1 MSNKIHWNVVSFQM
15 NSFWLFVAILA
26 TFLALSATFWQSWLI
41 FILHCGVLQIVECVT
56 AEAFM
61 KFFKVFYVLKIC
73 SYVFMLCNIEIPNIV
88 VILIQQ
94 SFRHYPFISK
104 NGNIIILKYADLNW
118 FLAWLIKNKI
128 LNHFLN
134 MQTFCRLVFFADL
147 LLHLLNMQT
156 FLQTCLFYFC
166 RLAFLILQTC
176 CCNFRICR
184 LFADLLLYLLS
195 SLLKFQ
201 IYTQPFLVMI

>member
-1 MSNKIHWNVVSFQM
+1 MIIVWGLYHEQQNTLKCGELPNEF
-15 NSFWLFVAILA
+15 ILA
-26 TFLALSATFWQSWLI
+26 FCCHFGYFLALSATFWQSWLI

-61 KFFKVFYVLKIC
+61 KFFKLFYVLKIC

-134 MQTFCRLVFFADL
+134 MQTFCRLVFLQTCCCIFWICRLFCRLAFFLQTCFFNFADL
-147 LLHLLNMQT
+147 LLQL
-156 FLQTCLFYFC
+156 
-166 RLAFLILQTC
+166 
-176 CCNFRICR
+176 
-184 LFADLLLYLLS
+184 
-195 SLLKFQ
+195 
-201 IYTQPFLVMI
+201 

>member
-147 LLHLLNMQT
+147 LLPSFEYADFFADFKQTCLFLFLQTCFFNFADLLLQLLNMQT
-156 FLQTCLFYFC
+156 F
-166 RLAFLILQTC
+166 
-176 CCNFRICR
+176 CR
-184 LFADLLLYLLS
+184 LFFHD
-195 SLLKFQ
+195 FW
-201 IYTQPFLVMI
+201 IGF

>member
-1 MSNKIHWNVVSFQM
+1 MWWASKWIHFGFLLP
-15 NSFWLFVAILA
+15 FWLLFG
-26 TFLALSATFWQSWLI
+26 TFWQSWLI

-61 KFFKVFYVLKIC
+61 KFFKLFYVLKIC

-134 MQTFCRLVFFADL
+134 MQTFCRLVFLQTCCCIFWICRLFCRLAFFLQTCFFNFADL
-147 LLHLLNMQT
+147 LLQL
-156 FLQTCLFYFC
+156 
-166 RLAFLILQTC
+166 
-176 CCNFRICR
+176 
-184 LFADLLLYLLS
+184 
-195 SLLKFQ
+195 
-201 IYTQPFLVMI
+201 

>member
-1 MSNKIHWNVVSFQM
+1 MRFISWATKYIEMWWASKWIHFGFLLP
-15 NSFWLFVAILA
+15 FWLLFG
-26 TFLALSATFWQSWLI
+26 TFWQSWLI

-61 KFFKVFYVLKIC
+61 KFFKLFYVLKIC

-118 FLAWLIKNKI
+118 VLAWLIKNKI
-128 LNHFLN
+128 L
-134 MQTFCRLVFFADL
+134 
-147 LLHLLNMQT
+147 
-156 FLQTCLFYFC
+156 
-166 RLAFLILQTC
+166 LII
-176 CCNFRICR
+176 FWICR
-184 LFADLLLYLLS
+184 LFADLFFLQTCFFADLFFCRFVYLQTCCCIFWICRLFCRLAFFIFADLL
-195 SLLKFQ
+195 F
-201 IYTQPFLVMI
+201 

>member
-134 MQTFCRLVFFADL
+134 MQTFCRLVFFCRLVVASFEYADFFADLPFFLQTCFFNFADL
-147 LLHLLNMQT
+147 LLQLLNMQT
-156 FLQTCLFYFC
+156 FFADFLQTFFS
-166 RLAFLILQTC
+166 RFLDR
-176 CCNFRICR
+176 F
-184 LFADLLLYLLS
+184 LS
-195 SLLKFQ
+195 CQL
-201 IYTQPFLVMI
+201 PNHG

>member
-1 MSNKIHWNVVSFQM
+1 MIIVWGLYHEQQNTLKCGELPNEF
-15 NSFWLFVAILA
+15 ILA
-26 TFLALSATFWQSWLI
+26 FCCHFGYFLALSATFWQSWLI

-61 KFFKVFYVLKIC
+61 KFFKLFYVLKIC

-118 FLAWLIKNKI
+118 FFGLTYQKQNPF
-128 LNHFLN
+128 NPFLN
-134 MQTFCRLVFFADL
+134 MQTFCRLVFLKTCFFADL

-156 FLQTCLFYFC
+156 FFADLPFLF
-166 RLAFLILQTC
+166 LQTC
-176 CCNFRICR
+176 CCNFWICR
-184 LFADLLLYLLS
+184 LFLLTFCRL
-195 SLLKFQ
+195 F
-201 IYTQPFLVMI
+201 FMIFG